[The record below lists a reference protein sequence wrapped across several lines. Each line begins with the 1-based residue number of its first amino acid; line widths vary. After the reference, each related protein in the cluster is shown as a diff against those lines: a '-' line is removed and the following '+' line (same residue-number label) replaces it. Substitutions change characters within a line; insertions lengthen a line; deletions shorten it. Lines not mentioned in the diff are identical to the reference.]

1 MEETHYRAKR
11 MRPLGKRRVAALAA
25 VLVLLLGIAAAGVQ
39 YFDFVFQTVYEE
51 STAHLAE
58 VLHQSNNMLNEVV
71 EKNLTYLHMWETTM
85 CTFPTRTRSG
95 SSSSLFSRRRAF
107 PTFISSPPRATI

>member
-1 MEETHYRAKR
+1 MEETHYHAKR

-25 VLVLLLGIAAAGVQ
+25 VLVLLLGIAAAGVR
-39 YFDFVFQTVYEE
+39 YFDFVSRTVYEE

-71 EKNLTYLHMWETTM
+71 EKNLTYLHLWETTM
-85 CTFPTRTRSG
+85 RHISDEDEIRQLIEAV
-95 SSSSLFSRRRAF
+95 SSILRLEH
-107 PTFISSPPRATI
+107 IL